1 MGAFV
6 YCFIIV
12 RINGNMKARGIK
24 NLGSVEQLGKQRLRV
39 RTKTQEGWLQS
50 KERVVSEGDPSAFSK
65 LRKFLGKSFME
76 ESNIR
81 LAIVLQ
87 GR

>member
-1 MGAFV
+1 
-6 YCFIIV
+6 
-12 RINGNMKARGIK
+12 
-24 NLGSVEQLGKQRLRV
+24 V

-81 LAIVLQ
+81 LDIVLQ